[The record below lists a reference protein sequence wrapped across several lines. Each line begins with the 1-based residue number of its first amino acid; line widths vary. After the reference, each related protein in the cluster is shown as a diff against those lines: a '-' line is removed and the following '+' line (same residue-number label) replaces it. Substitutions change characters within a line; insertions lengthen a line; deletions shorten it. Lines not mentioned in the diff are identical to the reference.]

1 MRTLISDDDAMN
13 THHEHSSRVHSWRG
27 GELVDLPDE
36 DAPDTVVWFAF
47 GKDDDGTLWEG
58 LSAQTGGTPGEV
70 TLRSVPYYV
79 AGLALGDVV
88 STTVEDGV
96 LVAVDHVTPSA
107 NLTVWV
113 VFEAQGDEDA
123 DERWLGLMQDLEQ
136 WSCWYDVR
144 SPLFVSVAVPALSV
158 EPVATY
164 LRERQDAGELRFEIG
179 Q

>member
-1 MRTLISDDDAMN
+1 MKS
-13 THHEHSSRVHSWRG
+13 HHEHTSKVTSWRG
-27 GELVDLPDE
+27 GELVDLPGAE
-36 DAPDTVVWFAF
+36 VPDCVVWFAF
-47 GKDDDGTLWEG
+47 GEDEDGPLWEG
-58 LSAQTGGTPGEV
+58 LSAQTGAPGEV

-107 NLTVWV
+107 NLTIWV
-113 VFEAQGDEDA
+113 VFEAQGDDDA
-123 DERWLGLMQDLEQ
+123 EDERWLGLMRDLEQ

-144 SPLFVSVAVPALSV
+144 SPLFVSVAAPALAI
-158 EPVATY
+158 EPVAAY